1 MIEAME
7 TLLLAWGA
15 EVISPRL
22 DVSIRS
28 PLAAMSDDA
37 PGGGTGGSRCLST
50 VECAVVMSRATAAV
64 AAALLAM
71 ASDEPAGL
79 GSRGR
84 VLRRL
89 ADLRYAEH
97 PRLQVA
103 DQCRF
108 LAVSVRTYRT
118 RVDELH
124 VELALALPGVLAA
137 RVAAERTLPA
147 YAAAQARTKKAK
159 AAERESVAA
168 VKRRRAAGKAYGR
181 ALLASK
187 DGAA

>member
-7 TLLLAWGA
+7 TLLGAWGA

-28 PLAAMSDDA
+28 PLAAMSDEA
-37 PGGGTGGSRCLST
+37 SGGGSGGSRCLST

-64 AAALLAM
+64 DAALIALA
-71 ASDEPAGL
+71 ADEPAGL

-84 VLRRL
+84 VLQRL
-89 ADLRYAEH
+89 ASLRYGNH
-97 PRLQVA
+97 PRLMVA
-103 DQCRF
+103 EQCRL
-108 LAVSVRTYRT
+108 LAVSVRTYRA

-124 VELALALPGVLAA
+124 VELATALPGVMAA
-137 RVAAERTLPA
+137 RVIADQAVPA
-147 YAAAQARTKKAK
+147 YAAGQARLKQAK

>member
-50 VECAVVMSRATAAV
+50 VECAVVMSRATSAV
-64 AAALLAM
+64 DAALVVM
-71 ASDEPAGL
+71 AKDEPLGL

-89 ADLRYAEH
+89 ADLRYANH
-97 PRLQVA
+97 PRLLVA
-103 DQCRF
+103 EQCRL

-124 VELALALPGVLAA
+124 VELAAGLPGVVAA
-137 RVAAERTLPA
+137 RVIAEQAVPA
-147 YAAAQARTKKAK
+147 YAAAQARVKQAR